1 MIRSPFL
8 RGFVYRGLWTYKY
21 AAIAAVAIAAGWGLG
36 KLCNWLALRWVV
48 ERWGR

>member
-8 RGFVYRGLWTYKY
+8 RGFVRWGLLTYVY

-36 KLCNWLALRWVV
+36 KLINWVAR
-48 ERWGR
+48 